1 MRHRYQTITAIG
13 FAALVM
19 VFAFVTS
26 AQAGLRWSGETT
38 HMTFKHPVRIPG
50 VTLPT
55 GSYVFELSQN
65 RQVVWVFSEDDGD
78 VFGPYFV
85 RPRQRRESTSRRAIV
100 VDRTADASGVLVIR
114 AWFGRHQ
121 NRGYEFVYPTH
132 SGNRAGREGSGRIA
146 SAHSGR

>member
-26 AQAGLRWSGETT
+26 AQAGWGWSGETT
-38 HMTFKHPVRIPG
+38 HMTFRQPVRIPG
-50 VTLPT
+50 VTLPA
-55 GSYVFELSQN
+55 GSYVFELNQSKH
-65 RQVVWVFSEDDGD
+65 VVWVFSEEDGD
-78 VFGPYFV
+78 VYGPYLV
-85 RPRQRRESTSRRAIV
+85 HPRQRRESTSRRAIV

-121 NRGYEFVYPTH
+121 NRGYEFVYPKH
-132 SGNRAGREGSGRIA
+132 SCN
-146 SAHSGR
+146 